1 MSKSDASGISDMS
14 GISDIDGIRSTSG
27 TIGTSDMSD
36 VSGMMTNMNLNMKRR
51 SFYELQPRN
60 PKKQI
65 RQL

>member
-1 MSKSDASGISDMS
+1 MSKSDTS
-14 GISDIDGIRSTSG
+14 GISDIDGIRST
-27 TIGTSDMSD
+27 THL
-36 VSGMMTNMNLNMKRR
+36 NLNMKRR